1 MNEEEIQALRDRA
14 SAWVANPPNDAH
26 EDDIEDVQMLLAK
39 DNLTPRRIKALQAL
53 IKGSRTQYI
62 VTDEEMG
69 LIETYVQHIDTIKQA
84 YPTFAMPRNPTV
96 ENIQKALV
104 KAAKDNQRSA

>member
-14 SAWVANPPNDAH
+14 TTWVANPPNDAH

-53 IKGSRTQYI
+53 IKGSRTQYVI
-62 VTDEEMG
+62 TGSEMEV
-69 LIETYVQHIDTIKQA
+69 IKIMAKEIHETKTT
-84 YPTFAMPRNPTV
+84 YPSFAMPRNATLG
-96 ENIQKALV
+96 NITKALV
-104 KAAKDNQRSA
+104 KAAKDNQKRA

>member
-14 SAWVANPPNDAH
+14 NVWVANPPNDAH

-53 IKGSRTQYI
+53 IKGNRTQYI

-69 LIETYVQHIDTIKQA
+69 FIEICVGHIASIKQA
-84 YPTFAMPRNPTV
+84 YPTFAMPRNPTN